1 MRKFYSKLTAL
12 CMAGAL
18 AFTSFAPVGNLIGI
32 TSIEVQAE
40 TTSDTSW
47 YQEGQTEFTIS
58 DEADLRGLADL
69 VNGDDSV
76 SFENCTIKL
85 GNNIDLNNIKWTPIG
100 KTSDKPFKGNFD
112 GQNYSIINLYVE
124 ETISESETIV
134 PEIYAG
140 LFGYIEGAENSN
152 LEIKNIILNNVEVSV
167 KHEGGQTLS
176 KRDKIPGV
184 GSLAGYSKYVNI
196 SNCNINSGKLVSDVG
211 CVGGLIGRGIG
222 TIDNCDIKNC
232 DVNSTLTYFGLAG
245 VVGILGSGDAKNLT
259 FKGKVSGFG
268 QYVAG
273 IVGSISNGNI
283 DRCITQKETTIEP
296 MTTDAITAGI
306 TASFNQ
312 RIFNCLNYADIK
324 GIYQSGDMTV
334 KCYGC
339 GIAIPSK
346 TAGQQE
352 VKNCINYGKI
362 EGGQVAGIVYM
373 DIKSTGLSGFKI
385 NSCANLGEIS
395 GYTSSA
401 AIAVNKQNNAFPFI
415 ISNCYSLGK
424 VNKQDSTD
432 CQVVSDSKKAGGTY
446 TNTYYN
452 SENGNETKNNGDIDG
467 VQGYTIDCFK
477 NRTIVELLNGNDESQ
492 EAVWYQNIDYPDFAF
507 NMTLVEQIT
516 APDTLNVA
524 PGKTLKLQTS
534 VTPDDATVD
543 TLLYSSSDEKIATV
557 SEDGTVKGIKEGKAE
572 ITVKALDSGLSKTVK
587 VTVKEPEPEKQPS
600 TPSTPSQPSAPATDN
615 NTVASGITVTV
626 GTNNYIV
633 TSNTSVAYAG
643 TTNTKATK
651 ISIPATVKIGAA
663 TYKVTSVS
671 ANAFKGNKKIKSVT
685 IGSNVTSIG
694 KAAFANCKNLTS
706 VVIGKNV
713 KTIGS
718 KAFYGCSKLKK
729 ITVKSKVL
737 KKVGSKA
744 FKGIHKNAVI
754 KVPSKKLK
762 AYKKLLK
769 GKGQKSSVNIK

>member
-1 MRKFYSKLTAL
+1 
-12 CMAGAL
+12 MAGAL

-32 TSIEVQAE
+32 TSIEVQAD
-40 TTSDTSW
+40 TTIDTSW
-47 YQEGQTEFTIS
+47 YDDCTEGQTEFHIS
-58 DEADLRGLADL
+58 NEAQLRGLAKI
-69 VNGDDSV
+69 VNETNMAV
-76 SFENCTIKL
+76 ENAQLPFIGCTIYLDNDINMTDEEFAPIGLSSKL
-85 GNNIDLNNIKWTPIG
+85 GFAGT
-100 KTSDKPFKGNFD
+100 FD
-112 GQNYSIINLYVE
+112 GRGHTIKNLMISKVYDSIPTNGL
-124 ETISESETIV
+124 
-134 PEIYAG
+134 YAG
-140 LFGYIEGAENSN
+140 LFGSVIGVSAESPAT
-152 LEIKNIILNNVEVSV
+152 IKNINLEGVNVLELRAENVNVLPISRRN
-167 KHEGGQTLS
+167 KAKQGTGAL
-176 KRDKIPGV
+176 V
-184 GSLAGYSKYVNI
+184 GYGKNI
-196 SNCNINSGKLVSDVG
+196 IIENCNIKDSYVENTAVSIT
-211 CVGGLIGRGIG
+211 GGMIGLLNG
-222 TIDNCDIKNC
+222 
-232 DVNSTLTYFGLAG
+232 
-245 VVGILGSGDAKNLT
+245 
-259 FKGKVSGFG
+259 
-268 QYVAG
+268 
-273 IVGSISNGNI
+273 GSISNCTVSN
-283 DRCITQKETTIEP
+283 
-296 MTTDAITAGI
+296 TDV
-306 TASFNQ
+306 
-312 RIFNCLNYADIK
+312 K
-324 GIYQSGDMTV
+324 GIYDEGLLGGKISKPDLGCKNNKVDNVSVQGTVTETQKDAPNTGGLFGSNMDTNGCPLSNIVVEKNTTVIGTSNVGGITGKNWGELQNCVNYAEVTARKNLASGITPEGG
-334 KCYGC
+334 KLAKY
-339 GIAIPSK
+339 
-346 TAGQQE
+346 T
-352 VKNCINYGKI
+352 NCINYGAVTG
-362 EGGQVAGIVYM
+362 EEYVAGITTVDSKPKDATTINVENCYNLGN
-373 DIKSTGLSGFKI
+373 IKSSIVTTKI
-385 NSCANLGEIS
+385 GALAYFGQELFSVTNSYNLGNVEDSNGPVAQFDESNSYSNVAYNLENGLAFPEGTEVTGITGIT
-395 GYTSSA
+395 GYTTEQF
-401 AIAVNKQNNAFPFI
+401 K
-415 ISNCYSLGK
+415 
-424 VNKQDSTD
+424 DRT
-432 CQVVSDSKKAGGTY
+432 VVVA
-446 TNTYYN
+446 
-452 SENGNETKNNGDIDG
+452 
-467 VQGYTIDCFK
+467 
-477 NRTIVELLNGNDESQ
+477 LNHGNDEK
-492 EAVWYQNIDYPDFAF
+492 VWCQNTDYPDLAF
-507 NMTLVEQIT
+507 NMILVSEIT
-516 APDTLNVA
+516 VPDTLSIA

-615 NTVASGITVTV
+615 NTVASGTTVTV

-633 TSNTSVAYAG
+633 IDNTSVAYAG

-694 KAAFANCKNLTS
+694 KAAFANCKKLTS